1 MVKDIKVDHKT
12 EFKVT
17 GVGINEPAFIRK
29 KGAGGL
35 DPVGWKPDYTNERP
49 TQTNENKVKEDRSQ
63 LKFFRLM
70 N

>member
-17 GVGINEPAFIRK
+17 GVGINEPAFIGK

-49 TQTNENKVKEDRSQ
+49 TQTN
-63 LKFFRLM
+63 
-70 N
+70 